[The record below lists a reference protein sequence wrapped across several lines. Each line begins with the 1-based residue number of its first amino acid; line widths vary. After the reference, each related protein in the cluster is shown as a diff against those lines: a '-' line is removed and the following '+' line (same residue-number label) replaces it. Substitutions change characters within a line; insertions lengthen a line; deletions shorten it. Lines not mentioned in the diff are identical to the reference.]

1 MKIRLWMTALAV
13 LAAAACGEQQEGQ
26 RVELG
31 EEEQAAEN
39 QQGRASWPYELEAQV
54 DSANLEY
61 MNEQYQASA
70 DRYRALTEEY
80 PEIGTLWFGLY
91 MAENALGNEE
101 TAQEALAKAN
111 ELAPGL
117 GPMHEQIES
126 GSMGDAM
133 QGQMPAGH
141 PPLDSVN
148 PEDAPP
154 LGGEGG

>member
-1 MKIRLWMTALAV
+1 MKIRVWMTALAV
-13 LAAAACGEQQEGQ
+13 LAVAACGEQEGQ

-31 EEEQAAEN
+31 EDEQAAED
-39 QQGRASWPYELEAQV
+39 QSRANWPYELEVQV

-70 DRYRALTEEY
+70 DRYRAMTEEY

-101 TAQEALAKAN
+101 AAQEALARAE

-117 GPMHEQIES
+117 GQMHEQIES
-126 GSMGDAM
+126 GNMGDAM
-133 QGQMPAGH
+133 RGQMPEGH
-141 PPLDSVN
+141 PPMDSAN

-154 LGGEGG
+154 LGGGGG

>member
-13 LAAAACGEQQEGQ
+13 LAVAACGEQESQ

-31 EEEQAAEN
+31 EDQESQA
-39 QQGRASWPYELEAQV
+39 QQGRANWPEELEVQV

-61 MNEQYQASA
+61 MNEEYQASA
-70 DRYRALTEEY
+70 DRYRAMTERY

-91 MAENALGNEE
+91 MAENALGNQDA
-101 TAQEALAKAN
+101 AQAALVKAE

-117 GPMHEQIES
+117 GSMHEAAES
-126 GSMGDAM
+126 GGMGDAM
-133 QGQMPAGH
+133 RGEMPAGH

-148 PEDAPP
+148 PDNAPP